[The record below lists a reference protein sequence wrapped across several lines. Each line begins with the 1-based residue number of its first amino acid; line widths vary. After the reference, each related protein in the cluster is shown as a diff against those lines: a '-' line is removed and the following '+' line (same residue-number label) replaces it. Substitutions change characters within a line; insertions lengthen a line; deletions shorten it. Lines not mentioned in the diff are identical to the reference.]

1 MKKHLSTQV
10 GLLLLF
16 AFTCIGCGAPEK
28 NSATVTSLNADRYIG
43 SKNGDRVNTV
53 AGPKAAQA
61 AFEAAFGPSSGR
73 PSGKVSRR
81 INA

>member
-1 MKKHLSTQV
+1 MLALAAMSWRRFLILIKGLS
-10 GLLLLF
+10 
-16 AFTCIGCGAPEK
+16 P

-43 SKNGDRVNTV
+43 SKNGERVNTV